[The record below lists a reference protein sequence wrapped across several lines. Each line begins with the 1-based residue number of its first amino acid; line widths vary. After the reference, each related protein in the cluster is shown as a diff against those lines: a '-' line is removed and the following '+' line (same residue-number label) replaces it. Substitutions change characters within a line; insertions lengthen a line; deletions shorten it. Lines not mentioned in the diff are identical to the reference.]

1 MNEYFN
7 SKKGQRVAIW
17 CMRYTYR
24 GIVQN
29 VTDDCVILYDPFA
42 VEVSG
47 RATNSKV
54 ETEDKIPSDLV
65 INLGAVEIVCQP
77 VWA

>member
-1 MNEYFN
+1 MYEHIQGL
-7 SKKGQRVAIW
+7 KGQRIAIW

-24 GIVQN
+24 GIVKS
-29 VTDDCVILYDPFA
+29 VTEDCVTLEDAYA

-54 ETEDKIPSDLV
+54 ETEDKIPSDLC
-65 INLGAVEIVCQP
+65 INLGAVEIICQP
-77 VWA
+77 TWS